1 MQSKLST
8 LLWSFLACTV
18 VFAQGV
24 KINEA
29 IPFENGAKTSLA
41 IAYTGTE
48 KLTYFALDATKGV
61 LTLDLPGVYSNV
73 DFSQLQFAQVRAI
86 TQVPLNPD
94 SNEGISISFFL
105 REDVVYSLYEGNPG
119 ELIIFFEETAVT
131 QPVAA
136 VTEPVLEPAAAK
148 NTAVEIS
155 GEPGVGRLATVQVE
169 TYENVG
175 LIQLNTMAGVETR
188 DFYLSGPRRYVLDLK
203 ETICSL
209 DHDRIELNAPLV
221 KQVRVRQFQV
231 DPTPVTRMVLDLET
245 RTEVKFRANEAGILL
260 AFGPDEGTVDAILA
274 DGKLP
279 LDQPEMVANT
289 FEEPVTED
297 AMTTPSVTVE
307 NSAAEATPE
316 PSLPLAEEVE
326 PETVVVE
333 NQEMVATPVEHEKT
347 EAQTVA
353 EALNVK
359 EAVAA
364 VTEEVVEETIPEAVK
379 KEAASVNESVV
390 EPSTVVAEVTEPVD
404 VQPEPTPVE
413 TLAEEKPA
421 LEVAAALQ
429 EEVITPVTSE
439 TVVEDQAPLV
449 EEQADLK
456 PTVESEPVPEPQNN
470 EKVVAEVDSS
480 ALNEDDSKLYQTFQE
495 RSSTDDNTVSFTLN
509 VPHSND
515 LASID
520 SELEDFLAEEAE
532 KTPYNMMRHA
542 DLKRPLR
549 EGPILMNNST
559 VARVS
564 QQLAEMAPL
573 QEGEAGTDP
582 EDLESI
588 FAEPEVND
596 DFETLSGN
604 RKKYRGFEIDS
615 IDVKNVQVIDLL
627 RFLASQINVNL
638 YIDSSVS
645 PQLTAT
651 YKFTNMPWDLVL
663 DMILNNA
670 NLDKEFSHGV
680 LRVATVEK
688 FRREAEQRRE
698 LQEQRE
704 LAVPVET
711 VHMPLSYAKA
721 ADVEEIVRN
730 YLSPRGL
737 ILRDDR
743 TNTLIIEDIPKRML
757 SIRALIKKL
766 DKMISQVT
774 IEARVVETTKR
785 FLRELGIQWGLSAN
799 YSPELGTDTGLTFP
813 NRVGVGGPALGTT
826 SRFNGLQG
834 GYAVNFPVVS
844 ENASG
849 IGLSFGNFLDNFKL
863 DISLQMLED
872 EGSGRIIS
880 APKITTQNNKTATIQ
895 NGSRIPIQT
904 IQRGTLTI
912 RYIDATLQLLVTPH
926 ITADE
931 TIIMDIVVDKSEPDF
946 TRTVSGNPVINIR
959 KADTRVLV
967 KNGGT
972 AVIGG
977 IFTINEQN
985 SAQGIP
991 KLRNIPFLRRVF
1003 GSERVE
1009 YTNQELLIFVTPRI
1023 VKY

>member
-1 MQSKLST
+1 MQSKLNT
-8 LLWSFLACTV
+8 LLWSFLACSV
-18 VFAQGV
+18 VLAQEV
-24 KINEA
+24 RIKDA

-41 IAYTGTE
+41 VSYTGSE

-61 LTLDLPGVYSNV
+61 LTLDLPGVYSDV

-105 REDVVYSLYEGNPG
+105 RDHVLYSIYEGNAG
-119 ELIIFFEETAVT
+119 ELVIFFEDG
-131 QPVAA
+131 PVAKDA
-136 VTEPVLEPAAAK
+136 VAATESAPAQETPAK
-148 NTAVEIS
+148 NHVIA
-155 GEPGVGRLATVQVE
+155 GEQGPGRLASVHVE
-169 TYENVG
+169 TIDQVG
-175 LIQLNTMAGVETR
+175 LIQLHTAANVETR
-188 DFYLSGPRRYVLDLK
+188 DFYLSGPRRFVLDLK

-209 DHDRIELNAPLV
+209 DQDLIELNAPLV
-221 KQVRVRQFQV
+221 KQVRIRQFQV
-231 DPTPVTRMVLDLET
+231 DPSPVTRMVLDLET
-245 RTEVKFRANEAGILL
+245 RTEVKVRANDAGLL
-260 AFGPDEGTVDAILA
+260 VAFGPDEAAVDAVLTV
-274 DGKLP
+274 GKL
-279 LDQPEMVANT
+279 VI
-289 FEEPVTED
+289 EEPVSDAVAEIEPKVAPPEVVAED
-297 AMTTPSVTVE
+297 VVTAVEKAQPEALEADLVADVAKETIEQTTSEAPAEV
-307 NSAAEATPE
+307 AAEATP
-316 PSLPLAEEVE
+316 
-326 PETVVVE
+326 VVS
-333 NQEMVATPVEHEKT
+333 T
-347 EAQTVA
+347 EAPVIIETAEATVPEQTVA
-353 EALNVK
+353 KPSVEEVAIAEPAVREPVEQRVEVAESNPPAERKPEGVQTEAATVK
-359 EAVAA
+359 ELNQ
-364 VTEEVVEETIPEAVK
+364 EPEA
-379 KEAASVNESVV
+379 
-390 EPSTVVAEVTEPVD
+390 
-404 VQPEPTPVE
+404 
-413 TLAEEKPA
+413 
-421 LEVAAALQ
+421 Q
-429 EEVITPVTSE
+429 E
-439 TVVEDQAPLV
+439 APLV
-449 EEQADLK
+449 AVPQEQVAISEDETPLVQDQ
-456 PTVESEPVPEPQNN
+456 TVSQPDVAKEDSQ
-470 EKVVAEVDSS
+470 VVADVEGS
-480 ALNEDDSKLYQTFQE
+480 ALSDEEKSLYESFQE
-495 RSSTDDNTVSFTLN
+495 RSGNDENTVTLTLD
-509 VPHSND
+509 VPHSDD

-520 SELEDFLAEEAE
+520 AELEGFLDEDGE
-532 KTPYNMMRHA
+532 KTPYSMMRHA
-542 DLKRPLR
+542 NLKRPTR
-549 EGPILMNNST
+549 QGPIFMNNST
-559 VARVS
+559 VENVN
-564 QQLAEMAPL
+564 QKLAEMAPI
-573 QEGEAGTDP
+573 QEDEVGTDP
-582 EDLESI
+582 DDLESI
-588 FAEPEVND
+588 FAEPEAD
-596 DFETLSGN
+596 DNFETLSGT
-604 RKKYRGFEIDS
+604 RKQYRGFEIDS
-615 IDVKNVQVIDLL
+615 IDVKNVQVVDLL

-638 YIDSSVS
+638 YIDNSVS
-645 PQLTAT
+645 PNLTAT
-651 YKFTNMPWDLVL
+651 YQFTNMPWDLAL

-711 VHMPLSYAKA
+711 VHIPLSYANA
-721 ADVEEIVRN
+721 QDVEAIIRN

-785 FLRELGIQWGLSAN
+785 FLRELGIQWGLSAQ
-799 YSPELGTDTGLTFP
+799 YSPELGTDTGMRFP
-813 NRVGVGGPALGTT
+813 NRVGVGGPSAGTT
-826 SRFNGLQG
+826 SPGGRLDG
-834 GYAVNFPVVS
+834 GYAVNFPVVD
-844 ENASG
+844 ENPSG

-872 EGSGRIIS
+872 EGRGRIIS

-904 IQRGTLTI
+904 IQRGTITI

-985 SAQGIP
+985 TNRGIP
-991 KLRNIPFLRRVF
+991 TLRNVPVIRRLF
-1003 GSERVE
+1003 GNERVE